1 MNNNNERWHNALNGC
16 ASGQCR
22 LLLYCLIQLL
32 DREVRLS
39 TIPTRMETD
48 VSSNRKL
55 KQVQQKQCENL
66 QAMSF
71 DSLVKHKTTKKIPH
85 SCLEPVLI
93 SKAQHMGTEELDKN
107 HQKKTAP
114 LDVTNFAKE
123 NEQQ

>member
-1 MNNNNERWHNALNGC
+1 MFPE
-16 ASGQCR
+16 
-22 LLLYCLIQLL
+22 I
-32 DREVRLS
+32 
-39 TIPTRMETD
+39 D

-55 KQVQQKQCENL
+55 KKVQQKQCENL
-66 QAMSF
+66 QAMPF

-107 HQKKTAP
+107 HQKKTAS